1 METRS
6 VRHPAR
12 YTEALLPV
20 FARMVTGA
28 RRLLDPMA
36 GTGRIFRL
44 RDLGVTAAIHAIEL
58 EPEWA
63 AWHPETTVGNALAL
77 PFEDGFFDAVLTS
90 CTYGNRMADHHEATD
105 GSRRN
110 TYRHALGRA
119 LHPENSGALQ
129 WGADYRAF
137 HVAAWAE
144 VRRVLAPGGVFVL
157 NIKDHIRRGA
167 VVAVTEWHIEA
178 LTAAGFV
185 LVAHE
190 RIACPGN
197 RYGQNGASRVA
208 YESVIKFQKQEAIVW
223 E

>member
-1 METRS
+1 MVAPVVAGAGLHRFG
-6 VRHPAR
+6 RRWRPPAIL
-12 YTEALLPV
+12 TTAND
-20 FARMVTGA
+20 GA
-28 RRLLDPMA
+28 GGDGCHR
-36 GTGRIFRL
+36 F
-44 RDLGVTAAIHAIEL
+44 
-58 EPEWA
+58 
-63 AWHPETTVGNALAL
+63 GNALAL
-77 PFEDGFFDAVLTS
+77 PFADGFFDTVLTS

-119 LHPENSGALQ
+119 LHPENSGAMQ

-144 VRRVLAPGGVFVL
+144 VRRVLSPGGVFVL
-157 NIKDHIRRGA
+157 NVKDHIRRGA
-167 VVAVTEWHIEA
+167 VVAVTDWHIEA